1 MRQHLRPLVLLSG
14 GAAGVMAPVARQP
27 VAQDTTDKERR
38 GPANKPISVFEQ
50 IESDYDFKNDF
61 FDMLNINGQIYEDD
75 NPKSGYYY
83 FFPKEYQL
91 SWSPVTG
98 YDFALNYLTADGG
111 GKGKVVITLKLEPN
125 ISNVDKKLAEQLV
138 KSSIKGLPG
147 KKFTAL
153 QSIPLG
159 ETSKISFKRLEGILD
174 SKDVDIV
181 VPNDLLDPI
190 VLLLTTDRPDDLLTL
205 LYTDI
210 GLRGDLTISP
220 AGEVPAQV
228 IPVTIKLDYNK
239 TFGTAELNP
248 LTWRADGWQN
258 NTPYPV
264 ILKNVHVMRMEN
276 KLGKTVPVVYTWEM
290 GNKELAD
297 GSKAKFDGA
306 LVPNWLDSDKK
317 VKKMWVEYIVKP
329 CESCNTEVR
338 NSLLNTTV
346 RSEISIVTFEIGD
359 PLEFTGAARMKLKV
373 RSTQLDPN
381 GNQKV
386 ERNPPFNVTQDGISL
401 ESFQLFVPQGK
412 KPTFEYA
419 VSLVMPDGDI
429 KSSSWVTN
437 AGKTEIG
444 IGRSF
449 IKAQFP
455 EYDKPGSKPKKKT
468 TDDN

>member
-1 MRQHLRPLVLLSG
+1 MKYLFCLIAIWWTGAVLTAQNPAMS
-14 GAAGVMAPVARQP
+14 
-27 VAQDTTDKERR
+27 QDTTDKERR
-38 GPANKPISVFEQ
+38 GPANKPVSIFEQ
-50 IESDYDFKNDF
+50 IESDYDFKNDY
-61 FDMLNINGQIYEDD
+61 FDMLNINGQIYEDE
-75 NPKSGYYY
+75 NPLSGYYY

-91 SWSPVTG
+91 SWSAVTG
-98 YDFALNYLTADGG
+98 YNFGLNYLSAEAG

-125 ISNVDKKLAEQLV
+125 ISNDDKKLAEQLL
-138 KSSIKGLPG
+138 KNAIKGIPG

-159 ETSKISFKRLEGILD
+159 ETSKISFKRLEGIID
-174 SKDVDIV
+174 PKDVDIV

-190 VLLLTTDRPDDLLTL
+190 VLMLTTDRPDDLLTL

-220 AGEVPAQV
+220 AGTVPAQV
-228 IPVTIKLDYNK
+228 MPVTIKLDYNK

-248 LTWRADGWQN
+248 LIWRTDGWQN
-258 NTPYPV
+258 NTSYPV
-264 ILKNVHVMRMEN
+264 ILKNLHVMRMETRA
-276 KLGKTVPVVYTWEM
+276 GKPVPVVYTWEM
-290 GNKELAD
+290 GSKEITE
-297 GSKAKFDGA
+297 GNKAKFDGA

-329 CESCNTEVR
+329 CDNCNTEVR

-386 ERNPPFNVTQDGISL
+386 ERNPPFTITQDGTSL

-412 KPTFEYA
+412 KPAFEYA

-429 KSSSWVTN
+429 KSSSWVSN
-437 AGKTEIG
+437 LGKTEIG

-449 IKAQFP
+449 IKVQFP
-455 EYDKPGSKPKKKT
+455 EYDKVSPKPKKT
-468 TDDN
+468 SSDN